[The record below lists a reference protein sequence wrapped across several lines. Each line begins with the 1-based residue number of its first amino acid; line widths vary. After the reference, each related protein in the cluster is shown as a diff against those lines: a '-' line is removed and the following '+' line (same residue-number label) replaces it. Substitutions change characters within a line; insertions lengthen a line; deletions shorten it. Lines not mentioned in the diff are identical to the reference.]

1 MSLSGSLA
9 TLPRTT
15 SRLLDA
21 VATPA
26 ALVAGSYLAALA
38 VAELTLLTSG
48 LIAGALAHAIVM
60 VALITHYLAAP
71 RVGYRRLLLVLA
83 LPSLMRLIGL
93 TVPIAATSPLLWI
106 VAAGLPVLIAAV
118 LCARAVGAYP
128 SAMLRWPGRGLAA
141 QAAVAAGGVMHGL
154 LAYLVLRPVAI
165 VEPTPVGIA
174 GALLGLGVFAAFSEE
189 LIFRGVIQPIAAET
203 FSSPVGG
210 LLFSTIAFSIMY
222 LGSLSLPFIVL
233 MVAIGLFFGWIVQ
246 EGGSLWGVIGAH
258 TLLSLGLLAV
268 WPFVLR

>member
-1 MSLSGSLA
+1 MSMSRSLA
-9 TLPRTT
+9 TLPHAT
-15 SRLLDA
+15 SRL
-21 VATPA
+21 VETIATPA
-26 ALVAGSYLAALA
+26 ALVTGSYLAALT

-48 LIAGALAHAIVM
+48 LVAGALAHAILM
-60 VALITHYLAAP
+60 VALITHYIAAP

-93 TVPIAATSPLLWI
+93 TVPIAVTSPLLWI
-106 VAAGLPVLIAAV
+106 VAAGVPSLLAAV
-118 LCARAVGAYP
+118 LCARAIGAFP
-128 SAMLRWPGRGLAA
+128 TAMLRWPGRGVGA

-174 GALLGLGVFAAFSEE
+174 SALVGLGLFAGFTEE
-189 LIFRGVIQPIAAET
+189 LIFRGVIQPIAVET

-210 LLFSTIAFSIMY
+210 LLVSTIAFSIMY
-222 LGSLSLPFIVL
+222 LGSLSFPFIVL

-258 TLLSLGLLAV
+258 TLMSVGLLAV
-268 WPFVLR
+268 WPVLLR